1 MTAILFLGLVACLLS
16 ACNDEV
22 DVQQSYPFKVETLP
36 VPTRIVKGETVEI
49 RCELKREG
57 RFSDA
62 RYTIRYFQP
71 DGKGT
76 LRMDDGMVLLP
87 NDRYPLDREVFRLYY
102 TSESEPV
109 LPMMKLKAIWFAV
122 LSAAV
127 FFSGMP
133 SRAENPVKASPDKF
147 SLAVECVK
155 RFEGWHGEKKH
166 WPYVGWG
173 HKVLPGERF
182 TNGITKAQGDSI
194 LRADL
199 RKLCRMFSY
208 LGRDSLLAAVLSYNV
223 GPYRLKGYGKRP
235 KSRLLKKLESGDRN
249 IYKEYVSFRCY
260 KGKVVPSIER
270 RRKVEFMLLFEE

>member
-1 MTAILFLGLVACLLS
+1 MVYSALRHFLFSGYA
-16 ACNDEV
+16 
-22 DVQQSYPFKVETLP
+22 
-36 VPTRIVKGETVEI
+36 VKG
-49 RCELKREG
+49 RE
-57 RFSDA
+57 S
-62 RYTIRYFQP
+62 
-71 DGKGT
+71 GKGKSGQVHSCG
-76 LRMDDGMVLLP
+76 RVCQ
-87 NDRYPLDREVFRLYY
+87 
-102 TSESEPV
+102 
-109 LPMMKLKAIWFAV
+109 AIR
-122 LSAAV
+122 
-127 FFSGMP
+127 G
-133 SRAENPVKASPDKF
+133 
-147 SLAVECVK
+147 LAW
-155 RFEGWHGEKKH
+155 RKKH

-182 TNGITKAQGDSI
+182 TNSISKAQGDSI
-194 LRADL
+194 LREDL